1 MYSDSNRATITLTV
15 TLQEDSAPAQPM
27 SATFDQQGGAI
38 GRQEENDWVLP
49 DPERFISGRH
59 ALIFFSENAF
69 HLTDTSSNGVFIN
82 RSATPLGKDNIT
94 KLKDGDT
101 LGIGEYEISVS
112 IPNREASTAGDFDNL
127 DDPFAPMSEQ
137 LGGEPE
143 IGELKLAETAADLAQ
158 PVEEPVFTLDE
169 SEPSDLV
176 IELPTEEGPATP
188 LSQTDPIS
196 DLNAY
201 FNQPTPIP
209 EDWDLD
215 ESPAEAIPADEPMGQ
230 PEILPPLDNQPQS
243 QTPFSDAQPV
253 AKEQPASPA
262 LTEESI
268 PQPGR
273 KAKRP
278 TVKNSPPPA
287 TQSPTATASVAGDEA
302 SLRQALADG
311 LGVPISHLE
320 GISLA
325 DLLGNLGSAMR
336 ANVEGTMSILR
347 ARAQMKGEFRMSQT
361 TIQPVENNPL
371 KFSINTEDAI
381 RQLLNPNQ
389 KSGFLPPLI
398 AIEEAHEDIEAHMLA
413 VMVGMQAALQVVLQ
427 RFKPEI
433 LEKRLGQSVLLEKL
447 PLYRHAKTWGLFTKL
462 YCEIAIEADDDFHQ
476 LFGHTFSQAY
486 EEQILRLEALKHTDP
501 HLEKRF

>member
-1 MYSDSNRATITLTV
+1 MYSDSNSATITLTV
-15 TLQEDSAPAQPM
+15 TLQGDSAPAQPM
-27 SATFDQQGGAI
+27 SATFDQQGGTI
-38 GRQEENDWVLP
+38 GRRDENDWVLP

-112 IPNREASTAGDFDNL
+112 IPNGEAATAGDFDNL
-127 DDPFAPMSEQ
+127 DDPFAQMSEQ
-137 LGGEPE
+137 
-143 IGELKLAETAADLAQ
+143 
-158 PVEEPVFTLDE
+158 
-169 SEPSDLV
+169 PSDLV
-176 IELPTEEGPATP
+176 IEPPTEEGPAAP
-188 LSQTDPIS
+188 LSQTDPTS

-215 ESPAEAIPADEPMGQ
+215 ESPAEAIPADEPMGR
-230 PEILPPLDNQPQS
+230 PEILPPLDDQPQS
-243 QTPFSDAQPV
+243 QAPFSDAQPV
-253 AKEQPASPA
+253 AKEQPASPP

-268 PQPGR
+268 PRPGR

-287 TQSPTATASVAGDEA
+287 TQSATAAASVASDEA
-302 SLRQALADG
+302 GLRQALADG

-325 DLLGNLGSAMR
+325 DLLGNLGGAMR

-361 TIQPVENNPL
+361 MIQPVENNPL

-381 RQLLNPNQ
+381 RQLLNPSQ

-447 PLYRHAKTWGLFTKL
+447 PLYRHAKTWDLFTEL
-462 YCEIAIEADDDFHQ
+462 YSEIAIEAEDDFHQ
-476 LFGHTFSQAY
+476 LFGRTFSQAY
-486 EEQILRLEALKHTDP
+486 EEQIRRLEALKHTDP